1 MGQILGDSFDVV
13 EAIRIL
19 EREIEALKRD
29 VKTLQGTDGHP
40 QPAQKKLQRAPSER
54 MDGG

>member
-1 MGQILGDSFDVV
+1 MGQTLGDSFDVV

-19 EREIEALKRD
+19 ESEIEALRRD
-29 VKTLQGTDGHP
+29 VEALKADGHP
-40 QPAQKKLQRAPSER
+40 QPAQKKLQRAPSES

>member
-1 MGQILGDSFDVV
+1 MGQILGDNFDVV

-19 EREIEALKRD
+19 EREIEALRRD
-29 VKTLQGTDGHP
+29 MKTIQGADGPP

>member
-1 MGQILGDSFDVV
+1 MGEILGDSFDVV

-19 EREIEALKRD
+19 ETEINALKREVEALKA
-29 VKTLQGTDGHP
+29 DGHP
-40 QPAQKKLQRAPSER
+40 QPAQKKLQRAPSEH

>member
-13 EAIRIL
+13 GAIRIL
-19 EREIEALKRD
+19 ESEIEALRRD
-29 VKTLQGTDGHP
+29 VEALKNAGGSP
-40 QPAQKKLQRAPSER
+40 QPAQQKLQRAPSER

>member
-19 EREIEALKRD
+19 ESEIEALKRNI
-29 VKTLQGTDGHP
+29 KALETDGHP
-40 QPAQKKLQRAPSER
+40 QPAQKKLQRAPSES

>member
-1 MGQILGDSFDVV
+1 MGQTLGDSFDVV

-19 EREIEALKRD
+19 ESEIEALRREVEELKNA
-29 VKTLQGTDGHP
+29 DGHP

-54 MDGG
+54 MD